1 METQK
6 TPNTQVAKTFIR
18 KKNGAAGIMLPDF
31 GLQYKAIVTKSVW
44 QWHKNRHI
52 LHEQSETG
60 SPEINIYTYGQLI
73 YGKGGKNTQ
82 WKKRQLLH

>member
-6 TPNTQVAKTFIR
+6 TPNTQVAKTFMR
-18 KKNGAAGIMLPDF
+18 KKNGAGGIMLPDF
-31 GLQYKAIVTKSVW
+31 RLQYKAIVTKSVW

-52 LHEQSETG
+52 LHEWSEIE

-73 YGKGGKNTQ
+73 YGKGSKNTQ
-82 WKKRQLLH
+82 

>member
-31 GLQYKAIVTKSVW
+31 GL
-44 QWHKNRHI
+44 
-52 LHEQSETG
+52 
-60 SPEINIYTYGQLI
+60 
-73 YGKGGKNTQ
+73 
-82 WKKRQLLH
+82 